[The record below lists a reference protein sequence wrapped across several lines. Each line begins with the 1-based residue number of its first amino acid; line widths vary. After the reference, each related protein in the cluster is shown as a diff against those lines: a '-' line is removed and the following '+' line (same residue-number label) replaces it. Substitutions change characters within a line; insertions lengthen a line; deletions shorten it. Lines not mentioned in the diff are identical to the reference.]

1 MQKLNKTMMRIISAL
16 LCLVLLSTSILS
28 GIFAKY
34 VVQKSADFGSV
45 AFKKWGITVTAKSNL
60 AAEYKKSDNSIAIS
74 ATTANEKVFAPG
86 TTGNMAYFYVK
97 ATNPEVNYK
106 IDFNGTATIG
116 NGYTTIR
123 DSEGKKVDYFPIIF
137 YLVAYDI
144 NPNGEIIESSIPEN
158 ADKMKMDF
166 TVGHRRKS
174 DEIGIVNLDIN
185 DQVYSFMTFEN
196 IQKWLNDNL
205 NDNNDDYGTG
215 YEGSLDTIFD
225 SPTITKGTPM
235 KRVYAI
241 QWCWPYNSNSSYRKK
256 NNASSTPKYQNPEY
270 DGQIGAAM
278 LKNSEDFEITF
289 DVELRVEQVST

>member
-45 AFKKWGITVTAKSNL
+45 AFKKWGITVTANSNL
-60 AAEYKKSDNSIAIS
+60 AAEYKKSDNSVAVK
-74 ATTANEKVFAPG
+74 ATTTNAKVFAPG
-86 TTGNMAYFYVK
+86 TTGNIAYFYVK
-97 ATNPEVNYK
+97 ATTPEVDYK
-106 IDFNGTATIG
+106 IDFSGTATIG

-123 DSEGKKVDYFPIIF
+123 DSEGKKVEYFPIIF

-144 NPNGEIIESSIPEN
+144 NSNGKIIESSIPEN

-166 TVGHRRKS
+166 TIGHRRKT
-174 DEIGIVNLDIN
+174 DDIGIVNLNEN
-185 DQVYSFMTFEN
+185 DRIYSFENFAN
-196 IQKWLNDNL
+196 IQGWLNGEDDDEAGYTGGL
-205 NDNNDDYGTG
+205 N
-215 YEGSLDTIFD
+215 TIFD
-225 SPTITKGTPM
+225 SPNIDKNTAM

-241 QWCWPYNSNSSYRKK
+241 QWCWPYNSNSNYRKK

-278 LKNSEDFEITF
+278 LKNPEDFEITF
-289 DVELRVEQVST
+289 DVELRVEQVSTQ

>member
-34 VVQKSADFGSV
+34 VVQKSADFGSI
-45 AFKKWGITVTAKSNL
+45 AFKKWGITVTANSNL
-60 AAEYKKSDNSIAIS
+60 AAEYKKGKDFVAIS

-86 TTGNMAYFYVK
+86 TTGNIAYFYVK
-97 ATNPEVNYK
+97 STAPEVDYK

-123 DSEGKKVDYFPIIF
+123 DSEGKKVEYFPIIF

-144 NPNGEIIESSIPEN
+144 NSNGTIKASIPTNAEN
-158 ADKMKMDF
+158 MTMDF
-166 TVGHRRKS
+166 TVGDRNKIS
-174 DEIGIVNLDIN
+174 DTEFVGMVDLDTANRI
-185 DQVYSFMTFEN
+185 YSFENFTN
-196 IQKWLNDNL
+196 IQGWLKGEDVYE
-205 NDNNDDYGTG
+205 DDYEAGYTG
-215 YEGSLDTIFD
+215 GLNTIFD
-225 SPTITKGTPM
+225 SPTITNGTAM

-241 QWCWPYNSNSSYRKK
+241 QWCWPYDSDSKYRKDNYK
-256 NNASSTPKYQNPEY
+256 KGIYQNREY

-278 LKNSEDFEITF
+278 LKNPQDFAITF

>member
-1 MQKLNKTMMRIISAL
+1 MRIIAAL

-45 AFKKWGITVTAKSNL
+45 AFKKWGITVTANSNL

-74 ATTANEKVFAPG
+74 ATTANAKVFAPG
-86 TTGNMAYFYVK
+86 TTGNIAYFYVK
-97 ATNPEVNYK
+97 STNPEVDYK

-123 DSEGKKVDYFPIIF
+123 DSEGKKVEYFPIIF

-144 NPNGEIIESSIPEN
+144 NSNGEIIESPIPKN
-158 ADKMKMDF
+158 ADEMEMDF
-166 TVGHRRKS
+166 TIGHRWKIGS
-174 DEIGIVNLDIN
+174 NYVGIVDFNTDNQI
-185 DQVYSFMTFEN
+185 YSFENFAN
-196 IQKWLNDNL
+196 IQGWLNDDWNDTEAGYTGGL
-205 NDNNDDYGTG
+205 N
-215 YEGSLDTIFD
+215 TIFD
-225 SPTITKGTPM
+225 SPNIDKNTAM

-241 QWCWPYNSNSSYRKK
+241 QWCWPYDSDSKYRKDNYK
-256 NNASSTPKYQNPEY
+256 KGIYQNREY

-278 LKNSEDFEITF
+278 LKNPQDFAITF
-289 DVELRVEQVST
+289 NVELRVEQVIP

>member
-34 VVQKSADFGSV
+34 VVQKSADFQAI
-45 AFKKWGITVTAKSNL
+45 AFKKWGITVTANSNL

-86 TTGNMAYFYVK
+86 TTGNIAYFYVK
-97 ATNPEVNYK
+97 STNPEVDYK
-106 IDFNGTATIG
+106 IDFNGTAKIG

-123 DSEGKKVDYFPIIF
+123 DSEGKKVEYFPIIF

-144 NPNGEIIESSIPEN
+144 NPNGEIIESPIPTN
-158 ADKMKMDF
+158 ADGRKMDF
-166 TVGHRRKS
+166 TIGHRWKIGS
-174 DEIGIVNLDIN
+174 NYVGIVDFNTDNQI
-185 DQVYSFMTFEN
+185 YSFENFAN
-196 IQKWLNDNL
+196 IQGWLKGEYDYEAGYTGGL
-205 NDNNDDYGTG
+205 N
-215 YEGSLDTIFD
+215 TIFD
-225 SPTITKGTPM
+225 SSTIDNGTPM

-241 QWCWPYNSNSSYRKK
+241 QWCWPYDSDSSYRKDDYK
-256 NNASSTPKYQNPEY
+256 EGIYQNREY

-278 LKNSEDFEITF
+278 LKNPQDFAITF

>member
-45 AFKKWGITVTAKSNL
+45 AFKKWGITVTANSNL
-60 AAEYKKSDNSIAIS
+60 AAEYKKSDNSVAIR

-86 TTGNMAYFYVK
+86 TTGNIAYFYVK
-97 ATNPEVNYK
+97 STAPEVDYK
-106 IDFNGTATIG
+106 INFNGTAKIG

-123 DSEGKKVDYFPIIF
+123 DSEGKKVEYFPIIF

-144 NPNGEIIESSIPEN
+144 DPNGKIIESSIPEN

-196 IQKWLNDNL
+196 IQKWLNDN
-205 NDNNDDYGTG
+205 NDDYGTG

-241 QWCWPYNSNSSYRKK
+241 QWCWPYDSDSKYRKDNYK
-256 NNASSTPKYQNPEY
+256 KGIYQNREY

-278 LKNSEDFEITF
+278 LKNPEDFEITF
-289 DVELRVEQVST
+289 NVSLRVEQVST